1 MDGDLEKAKSYRER
15 AEAARTIAA
24 GTKDGPS
31 REILLNVAM
40 DYERMAKS
48 RDAISASEHARGE
61 FKG

>member
-1 MDGDLEKAKSYRER
+1 MDGDLEEAKRYRER
-15 AEAARTIAA
+15 AEAARTIAE
-24 GTKDGPS
+24 GIEDVPS

-48 RDAISASEHARGE
+48 RDAISPSEHARGE